1 MSAPLPLQAFR
12 REAEDVIRTAAAP
25 DVQRWEW
32 RHQFGTMV
40 IEVRGDEVFVDQVK
54 VQRLGAFSAPGG

>member
-1 MSAPLPLQAFR
+1 MSAPLPIQAFR
-12 REAEDVIRTAAAP
+12 REAEDVICTACAP

-54 VQRLGAFSAPGG
+54 VKLETTHNLLI